1 MTDVHSHLIFN
12 VDDGC
17 VDLSE
22 SLRILK
28 KMKIIGFDNV
38 IITPHYIKGTEYSAD
53 NKLKLSRFNE
63 IKDALKKYNIDISIY
78 LGNEIFI
85 NNDIVSL
92 INEGEIYPINGKYLL
107 IELPFHNKII
117 NLDDILYELTCSGYV
132 PIIAHPERYSY
143 FHDNYSLV
151 DKLKEEGYLFQCNY
165 GSIIGYYGKS
175 SEKLIKYMLKKG
187 YVDYFGTDV
196 HRLDRMNILDK
207 FDKIEKSIIKVI
219 GAKNYNI
226 IKENCD
232 ELINNK

>member
-28 KMKIIGFDNV
+28 EMKIIGFDNV

-53 NKLKLSRFNE
+53 NKLKLSLFNE

-165 GSIIGYYGKS
+165 GSIIGYYGKA

>member
-1 MTDVHSHLIFN
+1 MTDIHSHLIFN
-12 VDDGC
+12 VDDGSRS
-17 VDLSE
+17 LEE
-22 SLRILK
+22 SIITLK
-28 KMKIIGFDNV
+28 KMKSVGFDNV

-78 LGNEIFI
+78 LGNELFI

-117 NLDDILYELTCSGYV
+117 NLDDILYELTCSGYT

-175 SEKLIKYMLKKG
+175 SEKLIKYMLKNG

-196 HRLDRMNILDK
+196 HGDNRMSVLDK

-219 GAKNYNI
+219 GSENYNI

-232 ELINNK
+232 ELINNI